1 MVPRSVKVGPH
12 TYELRNDK
20 RARADLEAKHLV
32 GEADTSALV
41 IRLDDRLA
49 ESALAETAL
58 HEILH
63 CIWDQT
69 PLRVMD
75 EDLEESIVSAFAPV
89 LLDVLRS
96 NPQLA
101 RWLANGA

>member
-1 MVPRSVKVGPH
+1 MTPRTVKVGPH
-12 TYELRNDK
+12 TYELRCDK
-20 RARADLEAKHLV
+20 RARADLAKKHLV

-49 ESALAETAL
+49 ESALAETLL
-58 HEILH
+58 HEVLH

-75 EDLEESIVSAFAPV
+75 DDLEESIVSAFAPP

-96 NPQLA
+96 NPKFA
-101 RWLANGA
+101 SWLMNGA